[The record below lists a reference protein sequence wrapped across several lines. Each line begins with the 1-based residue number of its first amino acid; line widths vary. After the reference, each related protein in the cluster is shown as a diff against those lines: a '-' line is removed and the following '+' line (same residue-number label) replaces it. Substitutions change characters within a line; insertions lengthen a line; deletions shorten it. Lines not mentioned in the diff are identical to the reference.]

1 MVVHY
6 LFYDYVYDIEY
17 SALLTLV
24 FHEQKTTTRV
34 ASYNT
39 TIDLCCIVVD
49 SIETRV
55 LNTKSF
61 DEQNLFSLNS

>member
-34 ASYNT
+34 ASS
-39 TIDLCCIVVD
+39 IDLCCIVVD